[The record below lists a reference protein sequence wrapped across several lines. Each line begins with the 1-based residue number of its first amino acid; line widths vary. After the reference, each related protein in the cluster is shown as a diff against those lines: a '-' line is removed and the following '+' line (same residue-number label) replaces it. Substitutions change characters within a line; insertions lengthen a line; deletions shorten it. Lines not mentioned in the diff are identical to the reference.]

1 MQRIWIMTLQDIIN
15 LGYTSVVVKVS
26 GYQEVGLFG
35 HYQPFRT
42 LRSFDFEINSK
53 FMTLEHETFWINDEE
68 TLDYAIEYDEAI
80 LYEPD
85 MYARA
90 DD

>member
-1 MQRIWIMTLQDIIN
+1 MTLQEIID
-15 LGYTSVVVKVS
+15 LGYTSVIAKVS
-26 GYQEVGLFG
+26 GYQEVGIFG
-35 HYQPFRT
+35 CYQPFRSI
-42 LRSFDFEINSK
+42 RPIIFRIDSEI
-53 FMTLEHETFWINDEE
+53 MTLEHKTFWINDEE
-68 TLDYAIEYDEAI
+68 KLNYVIEDGEAI

>member
-1 MQRIWIMTLQDIIN
+1 MTLQDIIN

-26 GYQEVGLFG
+26 GYQEVGILG
-35 HYQPFRT
+35 CYQPFRT
-42 LRSFDFEINSK
+42 IRSFDFEINPK

-68 TLDYAIEYDEAI
+68 TLDYVIEDGVAI

>member
-1 MQRIWIMTLQDIIN
+1 MTLQEIID

-26 GYQEVGLFG
+26 GYQEVGVLG
-35 HYQPFRT
+35 CYQPFRT
-42 LRSFDFEINSK
+42 IRSFDFEINSR

-68 TLDYAIEYDEAI
+68 TLDYAIEHDEVI
-80 LYEPD
+80 LYEPE

>member
-1 MQRIWIMTLQDIIN
+1 MTLQEIID
-15 LGYTSVVVKVS
+15 LGYTSVTAKVS
-26 GYQEVGLFG
+26 GYQEAGVFG
-35 HYQPFRT
+35 CYQPFRT
-42 LRSFDFEINSK
+42 IWPITFKIYSEI
-53 FMTLEHETFWINDEE
+53 MILEHKTFWINDEE
-68 TLDYAIEYDEAI
+68 TLNYTIEDGEAI

>member
-1 MQRIWIMTLQDIIN
+1 MKLQEIID
-15 LGYTSVVVKVS
+15 LGHTSVIAKVS
-26 GYQEVGLFG
+26 GYQEVGAFG
-35 HYQPFRT
+35 CYQPFRT
-42 LRSFDFEINSK
+42 IRSITFNINSEI
-53 FMTLEHETFWINDEE
+53 MTLEHETFWVNSEE
-68 TLDYAIEYDEAI
+68 SLDYAIEDGEAI

>member
-1 MQRIWIMTLQDIIN
+1 MTLQEIIG
-15 LGYTSVVVKVS
+15 LGHTSVTAKVS
-26 GYQEVGLFG
+26 GYQEVGIFG
-35 HYQPFRT
+35 CYQPFRT
-42 LRSFDFEINSK
+42 IRSIIFRIDPE
-53 FMTLEHETFWINDEE
+53 MLTLEHRTFWINSEE
-68 TLDYAIEYDEAI
+68 SLNYTIEDGEAI

>member
-1 MQRIWIMTLQDIIN
+1 MTLQEIIN

-26 GYQEVGLFG
+26 GYQEVGVLG
-35 HYQPFRT
+35 CYQPFRT
-42 LRSFDFEINSK
+42 IRSFDFEINSK
-53 FMTLEHETFWINDEE
+53 MMTLEHETFWINDEE
-68 TLDYAIEYDEAI
+68 TLNYVIEDGVAI

>member
-1 MQRIWIMTLQDIIN
+1 MTLQEIID
-15 LGYTSVVVKVS
+15 LGYTSVIAKVS
-26 GYQEVGLFG
+26 GYREVGGIFSC
-35 HYQPFRT
+35 YQPFRT
-42 LRSFDFEINSK
+42 IRSITFKIYSK
-53 FMTLEHETFWINDEE
+53 IMILEHETFWINDEE
-68 TLDYAIEYDEAI
+68 TLNYVIEDGVAI

>member
-1 MQRIWIMTLQDIIN
+1 MKLQEIID
-15 LGYTSVVVKVS
+15 LGCTSVTAKVS
-26 GYQEVGLFG
+26 GYQEVGVFG
-35 HYQPFRT
+35 CYQPFRSI
-42 LRSFDFEINSK
+42 RPIIFRIDPEM
-53 FMTLEHETFWINDEE
+53 MTLEHKTFWINAEE
-68 TLDYAIEYDEAI
+68 TLNYDIEYDEAI

>member
-1 MQRIWIMTLQDIIN
+1 MTLQDIIN
-15 LGYTSVVVKVS
+15 LGYTSVTAKVS
-26 GYQEVGLFG
+26 GYQEVGVFG
-35 HYQPFRT
+35 CYQPFRSI
-42 LRSFDFEINSK
+42 RPIIFRIDPK
-53 FMTLEHETFWINDEE
+53 FMTLEHKTFWINGEE
-68 TLDYAIEYDEAI
+68 TLDYAIEDGEAI

>member
-1 MQRIWIMTLQDIIN
+1 MTLQEIVD
-15 LGYTSVVVKVS
+15 LGHTSVIAKVS
-26 GYQEVGLFG
+26 GYQEVGGIFSC
-35 HYQPFRT
+35 YQPFRSI
-42 LRSFDFEINSK
+42 RSITFKIYSK
-53 FMTLEHETFWINDEE
+53 IMTLDHETFWINDEE
-68 TLDYAIEYDEAI
+68 TLDYVIEDGVAI

>member
-1 MQRIWIMTLQDIIN
+1 MTLQEIVD
-15 LGYTSVVVKVS
+15 LGYTSVIAKVS
-26 GYQEVGLFG
+26 GYQEVGSIFG
-35 HYQPFRT
+35 CYQPFRT
-42 LRSFDFEINSK
+42 IRSITFKIYSK
-53 FMTLEHETFWINDEE
+53 IMTLEHETFWINDEE
-68 TLDYAIEYDEAI
+68 TLDYVIEDGVAI

>member
-1 MQRIWIMTLQDIIN
+1 MTLQDIIN

-26 GYQEVGLFG
+26 GYQEVGVFG
-35 HYQPFRT
+35 CYQPFRT
-42 LRSFDFEINSK
+42 IRSITFKINPK
-53 FMTLEHETFWINDEE
+53 IMTLEHKTFWVNNEE
-68 TLDYAIEYDEAI
+68 TLDYAIEDGEAI

>member
-1 MQRIWIMTLQDIIN
+1 MTLQEIID
-15 LGYTSVVVKVS
+15 LGHTSVIAKVS
-26 GYQEVGLFG
+26 GYEEHGVFG
-35 HYQPFRT
+35 CYQPFRAI
-42 LRSFDFEINSK
+42 RSITFNINSEI
-53 FMTLEHETFWINDEE
+53 MILEHKTFWINNEDR
-68 TLDYAIEYDEAI
+68 LDYVVEDGEAI

>member
-1 MQRIWIMTLQDIIN
+1 MTLQEIID
-15 LGYTSVVVKVS
+15 LGHTSVIAKVS
-26 GYQEVGLFG
+26 GYQETGVFG
-35 HYQPFRT
+35 CYQPFKSI
-42 LRSFDFEINSK
+42 RSITFKIYSK
-53 FMTLEHETFWINDEE
+53 IMTLEHETFWINDEE
-68 TLDYAIEYDEAI
+68 TLDYVIEDGVAI

>member
-1 MQRIWIMTLQDIIN
+1 MTLQDIIN

-26 GYQEVGLFG
+26 GFQETGVLGC
-35 HYQPFRT
+35 YQPFRT
-42 LRSFDFEINSK
+42 TRSFDFEINPK
-53 FMTLEHETFWINDEE
+53 LMTLEHKTFWINDEE
-68 TLDYAIEYDEAI
+68 TLSYDIEDGKAI

-85 MYARA
+85 MYACA

>member
-1 MQRIWIMTLQDIIN
+1 
-15 LGYTSVVVKVS
+15 
-26 GYQEVGLFG
+26 
-35 HYQPFRT
+35 
-42 LRSFDFEINSK
+42 
-53 FMTLEHETFWINDEE
+53 MTLEHETFWINDEE
-68 TLDYAIEYDEAI
+68 TLNYVIEDGEAI